1 MLKFKK
7 QPKRENWQIAVKEI
21 QVKIDIKNNQNI
33 LDKLQMLKISEKDL
47 QHIKLVQPLIEK
59 QVDRLTEEFYGTI
72 LQVEELQDIVNK
84 HSSVSKLRG
93 TLRQHIIELFNGEI
107 TEDFIEKRLRIAFI
121 HYKIGLKPAWYMG
134 SFQNLQN
141 AILEVICEST
151 QSIFEL
157 KEIIASVNKLL
168 SLEQQLVLE
177 TYEEENM
184 RMIKDTFQ
192 QGKNDLKDKI
202 LDVSEDLVA
211 LAEETSASVEN
222 LIARSHE
229 FNSLIKDSGAHSE
242 TIQYQGGIGKEK
254 LSDLSN
260 KIEQIQSETAIMTT
274 TVEHLN
280 GASEKVNSVIAFVQS
295 IADQTNLLA
304 LNSAIEAARAGEHG
318 KGFAVV
324 SQEVKKLAEQT
335 KLSIGEIQEL
345 IQTSSMLTKAV
356 SDSLLNVASSVT
368 EGMETSLQTNEAF
381 DAIAASIS
389 SNANYLSSVG
399 NQVNELIYSI
409 NEIGTASTTVASS
422 AERLNDAA
430 NNA

>member
-1 MLKFKK
+1 MLKFKR
-7 QPKRENWQIAVKEI
+7 QPKIDNWQTAAQNI
-21 QVKIDIKNNQNI
+21 QVKINVEGNQNI
-33 LDKLQMLKISEKDL
+33 TDKLQMLKITKTDL
-47 QHIKLVQPLIEK
+47 QYIKRVQPLIEK
-59 QVDRLTEEFYGTI
+59 QVDKLTEEFYGTI
-72 LQVEELQDIVNK
+72 LQVQELQDMVNRY
-84 HSSVSKLRG
+84 SSVQKLRG

-107 TEDFIEKRLRIAFI
+107 TEEFIKKRLRIAFI

-141 AILEVICEST
+141 AILEVICDSA
-151 QSIFEL
+151 QSINEV
-157 KEIIASVNKLL
+157 KEIISSVNKLL

-177 TYEEENM
+177 TYEDENM

-192 QGKNDLKDKI
+192 QGKNQLKDKI

-242 TIQYQGGIGKEK
+242 TIQYQGGVGKEK
-254 LSDLSN
+254 LSELSN
-260 KIEQIQSETAIMTT
+260 KIEQIQSETSNMTI
-274 TVEHLN
+274 TVDQLN
-280 GASEKVNSVIAFVQS
+280 EASEKVNSVIAFIQS

-345 IQTSSMLTKAV
+345 IHTSSMLTKAV
-356 SDSLLNVASSVT
+356 SESLLNVASSVT

-389 SNANYLSSVG
+389 SNANYLNSVG

-422 AERLNDAA
+422 AEKLNDAA